1 MGGSAASR
9 ATPSGPGKNWVFFL
23 VWRRPCARPGGGL
36 PGEGQTSPQDHSQV
50 SGRQGPRTQP
60 SRGRVQGVG
69 GEWGGRMRRVRRGRG
84 ARRVQGAPLTAFP
97 ASADAEMTLGPK
109 FLSD

>member
-50 SGRQGPRTQP
+50 SG
-60 SRGRVQGVG
+60 
-69 GEWGGRMRRVRRGRG
+69 
-84 ARRVQGAPLTAFP
+84 
-97 ASADAEMTLGPK
+97 
-109 FLSD
+109 